1 MISPPKVCASL
12 TSLNLIDQPSGD
24 GPDSIRRAVHPLCWR
39 CVLLCGGTGLHGDCQ
54 NSQARPAAG
63 ASRADHRVQAKA
75 IIRVC
80 SRSSR
85 FHRAHIQHRAPR
97 MPSTH
102 SATITFYGA
111 YITMACAWLP
121 LHHSLPE
128 SALFRPLTTLVGV
141 SWAFIV
147 PGSRIWLGHHTIAQV
162 VVGCAYGFTFACL
175 WFSLWTLGLSA
186 LGEIVEDHVRA
197 YIG

>member
-12 TSLNLIDQPSGD
+12 TCLNLIDQSGGD
-24 GPDSIRRAVHPLCWR
+24 GPDSIRRLIHPLYWR
-39 CVLLCGGTGLHGDCQ
+39 CLLLCGGTGLHGDRQ
-54 NSQARPAAG
+54 NSQACAAAG
-63 ASRADHRVQAKA
+63 ASHADHPLQTKA
-75 IIRVC
+75 IVRVR

-85 FHRAHIQHRAPR
+85 SIEHTFNTAPPR

-102 SATITFYGA
+102 SATITFYGT

-121 LHHSLPE
+121 LHYSLPE
-128 SALFRPLTTLVGV
+128 SSLLRPLMTLVAV
-141 SWAFIV
+141 PWAFIV
-147 PGSRIWLGHHTIAQV
+147 PGSRMWLGHHTIAQV
-162 VVGCAYGFTFACL
+162 VVGCAYGFAFACM
-175 WFSLWTLGLSA
+175 WFLLWTHGLSA